1 MSTLKVFLES
11 FPLDI
16 LVFNQHLESWNK
28 GELRLG
34 DDGNQ
39 GRDIFGGLSSLL
51 LVILLLAEFALW
63 VKVKAKNI
71 HFTK

>member
-16 LVFNQHLESWNK
+16 LVFNQQSWNK
-28 GELRLG
+28 DELRLG

-51 LVILLLAEFALW
+51 LVILLLTEFALW
-63 VKVKAKNI
+63 MKVAKNI

>member
-1 MSTLKVFLES
+1 MSTLKV
-11 FPLDI
+11 
-16 LVFNQHLESWNK
+16 VFNEHLESWNK
-28 GELRLG
+28 GELRSG

-51 LVILLLAEFALW
+51 LVILLLTEFALW
-63 VKVKAKNI
+63 MKVAKNI

>member
-16 LVFNQHLESWNK
+16 LVFNEHLESWNK

-51 LVILLLAEFALW
+51 LVILLLTEFALW
-63 VKVKAKNI
+63 MKVAKNI